1 MTEEDDVKVK
11 WLKTEYIPVDKIKMS
26 ELQARQKEVTAGLE
40 LFAEQI
46 RNVGLIQPIVV
57 YQKGNEYE
65 LLVGQRRY
73 LAHRDVLEWKEIR
86 AEIIKRP
93 EDDMMATTIS
103 WLENHARKKMAN
115 KDTLRHVARMLGEGM
130 TAKQVGSTLGMSAVE
145 VNRAKQLPSVP
156 DVVREAVESGKLS
169 IKNAIKATIA
179 KRFEKHETPESK
191 GDDVLDMAL
200 KMDPKKLSDQQLSNI
215 GDYVDEHPDANN
227 DEILDQGVVTEK
239 ELITVDLSSSE
250 NKRLVSYQKNND
262 KTSRSAAARDLILD
276 GLTEAG
282 V

>member
-1 MTEEDDVKVK
+1 MTEEHEVKVK

-46 RNVGLIQPIVV
+46 RHVGLIQPIVV

-130 TAKQVGSTLGMSAVE
+130 TAKAVGDTLGMSAVE

-156 DVVREAVESGKLS
+156 NVVREAVEAGKLS

-200 KMDPKKLSDQQLSNI
+200 KMEPKKLSDQQLSNI
-215 GDYVDEHPDANN
+215 GDYVDEHPDASN
-227 DEILDQGVVTEK
+227 DDILDQGVVTEK

-250 NKRLVSYQKNND
+250 NKRLVAYQKNND

>member
-1 MTEEDDVKVK
+1 
-11 WLKTEYIPVDKIKMS
+11 MS

-46 RNVGLIQPIVV
+46 RNVGLIQPVVV

-130 TAKQVGSTLGMSAVE
+130 TAKAVGDTLGMSAVE

-156 DVVREAVESGKLS
+156 NVVREAVESGKLS

-200 KMDPKKLSDQQLSNI
+200 KMEPKKLSDQQLSNI

>member
-11 WLKTEYIPVDKIKMS
+11 WIKTEYIPVNKIKMS

-46 RNVGLIQPIVV
+46 RKVGLIQPIVV
-57 YQKGNEYE
+57 YQKGTEYE

-86 AEIIKRP
+86 AEIIAKP

-191 GDDVLDMAL
+191 GADVLDMAL
-200 KMDPKKLSDQQLSNI
+200 QMDKIKLSDPQLSNI
-215 GDYVDEHPDANN
+215 GDYVEEHPDASNE
-227 DEILDQGVVTEK
+227 EILNKGVVTEK

-250 NKRLVSYQKNND
+250 NKRLVAYQKNND

-276 GLTEAG
+276 GLTDAG

>member
-1 MTEEDDVKVK
+1 MTEEHDVKVK

-130 TAKQVGSTLGMSAVE
+130 TAKAVGDTLGMSAVE

>member
-46 RNVGLIQPIVV
+46 RKVGLIQPIVV
-57 YQKGNEYE
+57 YQKGTEYE

-130 TAKQVGSTLGMSAVE
+130 TAKAVGDTLGMSAVE

-156 DVVREAVESGKLS
+156 DVVRVAVEAGKLS